1 MEGAR
6 CSVFLVPSVGISGV
20 EQCNCLVP
28 SIGGGDRHGN
38 YIRFRAKKGPAK
50 NADYED
56 IPYIIIIIK
65 NLPLGPSKT

>member
-28 SIGGGDRHGN
+28 SIGGGGIGMVITYGSGQKRDPQKMQSMKIYR
-38 YIRFRAKKGPAK
+38 I
-50 NADYED
+50 
-56 IPYIIIIIK
+56 
-65 NLPLGPSKT
+65 L